1 MQPGGFRCCSAC
13 LKARH
18 VTNWQLPRLRLYTRP
33 SRAEQGRRPGV
44 ARPGRRASGLSQRGT
59 EAFNL
64 AIFRGAHC
72 EDGQMTHNLC
82 FTDT

>member
-33 SRAEQGRRPGV
+33 SRAEQGLRPGV
-44 ARPGRRASGLSQRGT
+44 ALPGSRDSDRSSGGRKRSIWPFSGGPI
-59 EAFNL
+59 AKM
-64 AIFRGAHC
+64 GK
-72 EDGQMTHNLC
+72 
-82 FTDT
+82 